1 MSTEV
6 SGDLPESRDVTRRP
20 RKVFVPFLVF
30 ACAVLSVEV
39 VLLVLKN
46 RELEARVIHLVE
58 ENQAPTIEVGDVI
71 EPFTLLSESGEKILL
86 EFDEGQPK
94 SLLLVFTQGC
104 GACDKMLPI
113 WGDAIPVEASPGL
126 RVLAISLDEPEAS
139 SPDLFPFPV
148 HTPAGLDAGFVQ
160 EITRIPATILLDEY
174 GVVEKVWSGLLS
186 PDDTT
191 GLRKTVASLV
201 QVP

>member
-6 SGDLPESRDVTRRP
+6 SGNLSESRDVTRRP
-20 RKVFVPFLVF
+20 RRLFVPFLVF

-71 EPFTLLSESGEKILL
+71 EPFTLLSESGEMVVL

-104 GACDKMLPI
+104 
-113 WGDAIPVEASPGL
+113 
-126 RVLAISLDEPEAS
+126 RV
-139 SPDLFPFPV
+139 
-148 HTPAGLDAGFVQ
+148 G
-160 EITRIPATILLDEY
+160 R
-174 GVVEKVWSGLLS
+174 SGLS
-186 PDDTT
+186 K
-191 GLRKTVASLV
+191 RYW
-201 QVP
+201 